1 MILKNLVIVD
11 NTGPGQKAN
20 LDDSHNIHTVNDG
33 IKADPSWAESES
45 QKEKACLMKKKV
57 S

>member
-45 QKEKACLMKKKV
+45 QKEKACLKKKKV